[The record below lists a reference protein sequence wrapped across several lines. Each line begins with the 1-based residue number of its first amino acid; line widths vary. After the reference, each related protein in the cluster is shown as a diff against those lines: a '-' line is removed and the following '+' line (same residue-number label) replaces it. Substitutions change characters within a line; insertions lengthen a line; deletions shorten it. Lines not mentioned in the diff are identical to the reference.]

1 MFDDQNEPKE
11 KSDVRKRM
19 EAFYEEMSKNKKL
32 MAFLTGMAGS
42 VAAENKGE
50 EQPKK

>member
-19 EAFYEEMSKNKKL
+19 EAFYEAMMKKPEL
-32 MAFLTGMAGS
+32 MAFFTGMAGS

-50 EQPKK
+50 EKE

>member
-1 MFDDQNEPKE
+1 MFDDRNEPKG
-11 KSDVRKRM
+11 KSEVRKRM
-19 EAFYEEMSKNKKL
+19 EAFYAAMSKDPDL
-32 MAFLTGMAGS
+32 MAFFTGMAGS